1 MPLEWQEDHLDR
13 DVASR
18 EIALRE
24 GLMKIPERLLLAQAR
39 GKVLFVCG
47 AGVSRPAGL
56 PLFRGLVK
64 MVYESLDPPV
74 HAVLDEL
81 DRRRDSDWRASCGGL
96 NEVQT
101 AEVGRFSAEEYD
113 VALGMLERRIDGGAT
128 PSSQVR
134 TTVCEILKSK
144 GSRPAPIH
152 RALIRLAN
160 RGDAVSIVTTNFDRL
175 LEQAG
180 ARLRPRPAARSLGA
194 IPRPTE
200 RSEFSGVFHIHG
212 VLPSNDRHV
221 ADLVVS
227 DQDLGDFYLRRRVVP
242 DFIYDA
248 ARLYHLVLVGY
259 SANDPPMRYL
269 LNAVA
274 ADGLHFGDIKER
286 FVFVGQKSPDPVA
299 LAEWR
304 GRSITPVPYDSTN
317 RHAQLLSS
325 LQGWARVSPFNGGR
339 VSVER
344 EVRRIAREN
353 SAAASE
359 ASRDLFAHLFRRAS
373 AEERT
378 RLTRVIK
385 GVEADPGW
393 LDVILKV
400 TRERVGGQ

>member
-13 DVASR
+13 DVASCG
-18 EIALRE
+18 IALRE

-64 MVYESLDPPV
+64 MVYERLDPPV

-81 DRRRDSDWRASCGGL
+81 DKRRDSDWRASCGGL

-128 PSSQVR
+128 PSSRVR
-134 TTVCEILKSK
+134 TTVGEILKEK
-144 GSRPAPIH
+144 ANRPAPIH

-175 LEQAG
+175 LERAG
-180 ARLRPRPAARSLGA
+180 VGLRPRPIAHSLGA

-200 RSEFSGVFHIHG
+200 RAEFSGVFHIHG
-212 VLPSNDRHV
+212 VLPSNDRRV

-227 DQDLGDFYLRRRVVP
+227 DQDFGDFYLRRRVVP

-286 FVFVGQKSPDPVA
+286 FVFVGQKSPDLVA

-325 LQGWARVSPFNGGR
+325 LQAWARVSPFSAGR

-344 EVRRIAREN
+344 EVRRIAKEN
-353 SAAASE
+353 SARASE

-378 RLTRVIK
+378 RLTRVTK
-385 GVEADPGW
+385 GVATDPGW
-393 LDVILKV
+393 LDVMLNV
-400 TRERVGGQ
+400 TRERVGEY

>member
-1 MPLEWQEDHLDR
+1 
-13 DVASR
+13 VA
-18 EIALRE
+18 ALLQVDPFAT
-24 GLMKIPERLLLAQAR
+24 G
-39 GKVLFVCG
+39 FCG
-47 AGVSRPAGL
+47 NE
-56 PLFRGLVK
+56 K
-64 MVYESLDPPV
+64 LDPAA

-81 DRRRDSDWRASCGGL
+81 DVQRDLDWRVACERL
-96 NEVQT
+96 NEMQT
-101 AEVGRFSAEEYD
+101 AEVGRFFAEEYD
-113 VALGMLERRIDGGAT
+113 VTLGMLERRIDGGAT
-128 PSSQVR
+128 PSSKVR
-134 TTVCEILKSK
+134 TTVCEILKKK
-144 GSRPAPIH
+144 GNRPAPIH

-160 RGDAVSIVTTNFDRL
+160 RGDAVSVVTTNFDRL

-180 ARLRPRPAARSLGA
+180 AGARPRPTAHSLGA

-212 VLPSNDRHV
+212 VLPSNDRQV

-227 DQDLGDFYLRRRVVP
+227 DQDFGDFYLRRRVVP

-304 GRSITPVPYDSTN
+304 GRSITPVPYDSAN
-317 RHAQLLSS
+317 RHAQLLNS
-325 LQGWARVSPFNGGR
+325 LQAWARVSPFNGGR
-339 VSVER
+339 ASVER
-344 EVRRIAREN
+344 EVRRIAKEN
-353 SAAASE
+353 SGKASE
-359 ASRDLFAHLFRRAS
+359 ANHDLFAHLFRRAS
-373 AEERT
+373 TEER
-378 RLTRVIK
+378 RHLTRVTTD
-385 GVEADPGW
+385 VEADLGW

-400 TRERVGGQ
+400 TRERVGEHHG

>member
-1 MPLEWQEDHLDR
+1 
-13 DVASR
+13 
-18 EIALRE
+18 
-24 GLMKIPERLLLAQAR
+24 MKIPERLLLAQTR

-47 AGVSRPAGL
+47 AGVSEPAGL

-64 MVYESLDPPV
+64 MVYERLDPAV
-74 HAVLDEL
+74 HAVMDRLDEKP
-81 DRRRDSDWRASCGGL
+81 DTDWRAYCGGL

-101 AEVGRFSAEEYD
+101 AEIGRFSAEEYD
-113 VALGMLERRIDGGAT
+113 VALGMLERRIDGGTT
-128 PSSQVR
+128 PGSQVR
-134 TTVCEILKSK
+134 MTVGKILRRA
-144 GSRPAPIH
+144 GDRPAPIH

-175 LEQAG
+175 LEKAG
-180 ARLRPRPAARSLGA
+180 ARLRPRPTTHSLGA

-212 VLPSNDRHV
+212 VLPSNHRHI

-227 DQDLGDFYLRRRVVP
+227 DQDFGDFYLRRRVVP

-286 FVFVGQKSPDPVA
+286 FVFVGQNAPDPVA

-304 GRSITPVPYDSTN
+304 ARGITPIPYNAVDG
-317 RHAQLLSS
+317 HLQLLSS
-325 LQGWARVSPFNGGR
+325 LQAWARLSPFVGGR

-344 EVRRIAREN
+344 EVRRIAKED
-353 SAAASE
+353 SVTASE
-359 ASRDLFAHLFRRAS
+359 SSRDLFAHLFRRAN
-373 AEERT
+373 AEERL
-378 RLTRVIK
+378 RLTHVTKRV
-385 GVEADPGW
+385 ATDLGW
-393 LDVILKV
+393 LDVILNA
-400 TRERVGGQ
+400 TRQRVGEY